1 MPSRDRRTVYENA
14 LRCIYKDKM
23 VDLPDLPKWWL
34 DKVIFWEGQKFQK
47 WPFWDVQ
54 ELITLWPKLNYN
66 WVIKDAPVY
75 LHMFFRYHHAN
86 SSWRVTVKSSF
97 VKIHEGFLFLQFYID
112 YGLFHNVTVLLH
124 WLMKAYSDRYTNLKE
139 YFVFQIGYPVTKPW
153 KQDILSIKCKLNLFR
168 EKCGYFYFSGI
179 KQAHWWHVYSDDII
193 IHRRCLQPVNLKT
206 LWHF

>member
-1 MPSRDRRTVYENA
+1 MFAPPRNRRTVYENA
-14 LRCIYKDKM
+14 LRYIYKDKM

-112 YGLFHNVTVLLH
+112 YELFHNVTVLLH
-124 WLMKAYSDRYTNLKE
+124 WLMKAYSDRYTTLTNISFSKLDIQLPNLE
-139 YFVFQIGYPVTKPW
+139 NRMFYE
-153 KQDILSIKCKLNLFR
+153 LN
-168 EKCGYFYFSGI
+168 
-179 KQAHWWHVYSDDII
+179 
-193 IHRRCLQPVNLKT
+193 VNWICVDKSVVI
-206 LWHF
+206 FIFPE